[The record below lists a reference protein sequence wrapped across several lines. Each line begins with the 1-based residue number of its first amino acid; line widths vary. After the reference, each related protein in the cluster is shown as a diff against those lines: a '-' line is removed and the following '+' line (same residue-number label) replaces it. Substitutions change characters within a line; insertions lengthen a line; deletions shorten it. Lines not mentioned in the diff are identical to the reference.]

1 MAFDSFFSKE
11 NNSNSVIE
19 SMIVGKSDQRGFLRM
34 DVKSKI
40 TFKVRG
46 KNNVYEAISNDLSA
60 TGISFTSKQ
69 QVNEGDLLEVHMK
82 PGIDITPPLAITI
95 KVIRAIATDNGE
107 YKIAGTIQKNMN
119 T

>member
-11 NNSNSVIE
+11 SNFNSVIE

-34 DVKSKI
+34 DIKSTI
-40 TFKVRG
+40 TFKPSG
-46 KNNVYEAISNDLSA
+46 KDEMYEATSNNLSA

-69 QVNEGDLLEVHMK
+69 QVNVGDLLEVHMK

-95 KVIRAIATDNGE
+95 KVIRAIVTDSGE
-107 YKIAGTIQKNMN
+107 YEIAGIIQKNKN
-119 T
+119 N

>member
-34 DVKSKI
+34 DVKSKL
-40 TFKVRG
+40 TFKTCG
-46 KNNVYEAISNDLSA
+46 KNDVFEATSNDLSA

-95 KVIRAIATDNGE
+95 KVIRAIATDSGE
-107 YKIAGTIQKNMN
+107 YEIAGAVQEN
-119 T
+119 TNN

>member
-1 MAFDSFFSKE
+1 MAFDSFYSKE

-19 SMIVGKSDQRGFLRM
+19 SMIVGKTDQRGFLRM
-34 DVKSKI
+34 DIKSKI
-40 TFKVRG
+40 TFRIHG
-46 KNNVYEAISNDLSA
+46 KNNVFEATSNDLSA

-95 KVIRAIATDNGE
+95 KVIRAIATDDGKYE
-107 YKIAGTIQKNMN
+107 IAGAIQE
-119 T
+119 